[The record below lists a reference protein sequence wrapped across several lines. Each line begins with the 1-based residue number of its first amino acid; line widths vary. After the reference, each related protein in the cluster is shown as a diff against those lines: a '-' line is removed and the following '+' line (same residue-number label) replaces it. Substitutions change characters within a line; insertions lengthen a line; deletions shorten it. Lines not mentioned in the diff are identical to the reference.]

1 MVTGNAQEPL
11 VRLRD
16 VTYRYGDGRMA
27 LQDVSLDVYK
37 GERVAILGNNGAGKS
52 TLLLQLNGIL
62 RGEGDITI
70 DGIHVQRKTLPQ
82 IRARVGLVFQ
92 DPNDQL
98 FCPSVLED
106 VAFGPLHMGLDPTDA
121 EAAARRALEMVGA
134 AHLADRTPHHLSL
147 GERRRA
153 AIATVLS
160 MEPPLLALDEPSAGL
175 DPPGRD
181 DLANLLG
188 RLDQTLLIA
197 THDVAFVRPLCTRA
211 VLLAA
216 GRVAVDVPMTDE
228 GLGVLLAKAGWRPGS
243 SGLGPSG

>member
-1 MVTGNAQEPL
+1 
-11 VRLRD
+11 
-16 VTYRYGDGRMA
+16 
-27 LQDVSLDVYK
+27 
-37 GERVAILGNNGAGKS
+37 
-52 TLLLQLNGIL
+52 
-62 RGEGDITI
+62 
-70 DGIHVQRKTLPQ
+70 
-82 IRARVGLVFQ
+82 
-92 DPNDQL
+92 
-98 FCPSVLED
+98 
-106 VAFGPLHMGLDPTDA
+106 MG
-121 EAAARRALEMVGA
+121 
-134 AHLADRTPHHLSL
+134 
-147 GERRRA
+147 
-153 AIATVLS
+153 
-160 MEPPLLALDEPSAGL
+160 PPLLALDEPSAGL

>member
-16 VTYRYGDGRMA
+16 VTYRYGDGRVA

-62 RGEGDITI
+62 RGEGEITI

-134 AHLADRTPHHLSL
+134 AHLAERMPHHLSL

-160 MEPPLLALDEPSAGL
+160 MGPPLLALDEPSAGL

>member
-1 MVTGNAQEPL
+1 
-11 VRLRD
+11 
-16 VTYRYGDGRMA
+16 
-27 LQDVSLDVYK
+27 
-37 GERVAILGNNGAGKS
+37 
-52 TLLLQLNGIL
+52 
-62 RGEGDITI
+62 
-70 DGIHVQRKTLPQ
+70 VQRKTLPQ

>member
-62 RGEGDITI
+62 RGEGEITI

-106 VAFGPLHMGLDPTDA
+106 VAFGPLHMGWNPADA

-134 AHLADRTPHHLSL
+134 AHLAERMPHHLSL

-181 DLANLLG
+181 DLASLLG